1 LKDEMFNFVLANIT
15 RNTLVSDMEQYTN
28 HLVKDGIM
36 IVSGFLTE
44 DVQYILNAAYKSNLT
59 HLNTLED
66 SNWISLSFVKR

>member
-1 LKDEMFNFVLANIT
+1 MEVRFGNVGVLKDEMFDFVLANIT

-28 HLVKDGIM
+28 YR
-36 IVSGFLTE
+36 S
-44 DVQYILNAAYKSNLT
+44 YLT